1 MENVNYIKAPKGL
14 ENVIVDK
21 SSISVSD
28 PEGKL
33 IYRGYSID
41 DLANNSFFEEVAYL
55 ILKGHIPTHEELID
69 FISLLKA
76 ERNVPQ
82 EIYDLFEK
90 LKGKYL
96 TPIDMQKIGVALIA
110 AYDESW
116 YVQDT
121 DGLFLKAIKII
132 SKLAT
137 VTANGYR
144 IIFKDLKPV
153 EPSNEFMHAEN
164 FLYMLTGTKP
174 NPFFSKILDI
184 TMILYMDHDF
194 NASTFT
200 TRAIASTLSD
210 IYSAILGGLSAL
222 KGPLHGGANEKAAE
236 MVIKFKNPE
245 EAEKYILESLAKKEK
260 IMGFGHRVYKKFDP
274 RSEIAKKLFKKFVER
289 YSKFSDM
296 LSVMEKIEEVMKREK
311 DIPSNV
317 DFWIGPLYYAMGIDI
332 PLYTPIFALSRVVGW
347 SAHYIEQI
355 TNNKLIRPKAEYVGP
370 LELKFPYKR
379 DFINKL

>member
-144 IIFKDLKPV
+144 II
-153 EPSNEFMHAEN
+153 
-164 FLYMLTGTKP
+164 
-174 NPFFSKILDI
+174 SKI
-184 TMILYMDHDF
+184 
-194 NASTFT
+194 
-200 TRAIASTLSD
+200 
-210 IYSAILGGLSAL
+210 
-222 KGPLHGGANEKAAE
+222 
-236 MVIKFKNPE
+236 
-245 EAEKYILESLAKKEK
+245 
-260 IMGFGHRVYKKFDP
+260 
-274 RSEIAKKLFKKFVER
+274 
-289 YSKFSDM
+289 
-296 LSVMEKIEEVMKREK
+296 
-311 DIPSNV
+311 
-317 DFWIGPLYYAMGIDI
+317 
-332 PLYTPIFALSRVVGW
+332 
-347 SAHYIEQI
+347 
-355 TNNKLIRPKAEYVGP
+355 
-370 LELKFPYKR
+370 
-379 DFINKL
+379 